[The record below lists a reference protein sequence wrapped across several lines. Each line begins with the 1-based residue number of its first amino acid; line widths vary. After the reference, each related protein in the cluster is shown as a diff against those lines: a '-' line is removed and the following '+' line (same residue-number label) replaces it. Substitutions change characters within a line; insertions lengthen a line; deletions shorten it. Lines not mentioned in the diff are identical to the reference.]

1 MSRHICKRMGC
12 KRPQRWD
19 VAFCE
24 RHWNKVPERLAE
36 DYRSTR
42 MLTGIAWDAS
52 RREADEA
59 TVAEFEIGSRHAVRL
74 EAQIAEVLEA
84 RGA

>member
-1 MSRHICKRMGC
+1 MRKLICKRMGC
-12 KRPQRWD
+12 TKAQRWD

-24 RHWNKVPERLAE
+24 RHWGKVPERLAE

-52 RREADEA
+52 RREADGGA
-59 TVAEFEIGSRHAVRL
+59 VAEFEIGTRHTLKL
-74 EAQIAEVLEA
+74 ERHIAEVLEA
-84 RGA
+84 RGS